1 MNVAEPFS
9 PLLTK
14 KERHWK
20 RYAADSLLAVVST
33 ALLTGSLSFFHL
45 YQIIPDS
52 LLLYLPLIL
61 ALAAIR
67 GSYAALLA
75 SFLAFFLFD
84 FLYVSPVYSF
94 IITKFA
100 DVIALVVFLIVAI
113 TTGQLAS
120 ALRRRAQDANRR
132 EQETRVLY
140 DVVHA
145 TNREEDMEHQ
155 LSIFAR
161 SVVKV
166 FSAWGI
172 HDCAVLL
179 LDENGKLVP
188 RTSTNHTDIYKPL
201 SAYEQEAVSQVF
213 AHAYTVD
220 IMPIMES
227 RDTEAHGQPH
237 LAVYHPPTKYYT
249 RLIPLKTEQRVVG
262 VLRLLAL
269 NDTAQRSSRKA
280 MPDIAQSVFFSTF
293 LEQAVAVI
301 ERGRLQRE
309 SISNKVLQ
317 QTDALRAALL
327 SSVSHDLRTP
337 LTTIKTAASSLQQ
350 TEVQLDEDVRN
361 HFAQAIERESDRLNR
376 LVENLLDMS
385 RIEGGALRPKKVWYP
400 LDEIIYNVL
409 GRMQP
414 LLEERIVEKLIP
426 EHLPPVEMD
435 YVQIGQVVTNL
446 LENAI
451 RYTPT
456 GSPITICLQVQ
467 EEQLQV
473 SVADR
478 GAGVPFME
486 RERIFDKFYR
496 VHREPRAA
504 DADRG
509 SGLGL
514 AVSKGVI
521 EAHNGR
527 IWVEERAG
535 GGAVFCF
542 TLPLG
547 SIEGE
552 SEDDERES
560 AYSGH

>member
-1 MNVAEPFS
+1 MSDTV
-9 PLLTK
+9 
-14 KERHWK
+14 
-20 RYAADSLLAVVST
+20 LALAST
-33 ALLTGSLSFFHL
+33 ALLTGCLSSFHL

-52 LLLYLPLIL
+52 LLLYLPMIL
-61 ALAAIR
+61 ALAALR
-67 GSYAALLA
+67 GRYAALLA

-84 FLYVSPVYSF
+84 FLYVPPVYSF

-120 ALRRRAQDANRR
+120 ALRRRAQDASRR
-132 EQETRVLY
+132 ERETRILY
-140 DVVHA
+140 DVVST
-145 TNREEDMEHQ
+145 TNREEDMEQQ

-166 FSAWGI
+166 FSPWGVR
-172 HDCAVLL
+172 DCRVLL
-179 LDENGKLVP
+179 LDEKGRFVP
-188 RTSTNHTDIYKPL
+188 QTSADYSASYELLSTD
-201 SAYEQEAVSQVF
+201 EQEAVSRVLTYAQ
-213 AHAYTVD
+213 TVD
-220 IMPIMES
+220 LMPITTSHAIIAKRRTIE
-227 RDTEAHGQPH
+227 RYPRTRQH
-237 LAVYHPPTKYYT
+237 T
-249 RLIPLKTEQRVVG
+249 RLVPLKTGQRVVG
-262 VLRLLAL
+262 VLRLLIIDEVL
-269 NDTAQRSSRKA
+269 QRSHEE
-280 MPDIAQSVFFSTF
+280 MPDIAQSVFFSTL
-293 LEQAVAVI
+293 LEQAVTVI

-337 LTTIKTAASSLQQ
+337 LTTIKTAASSLLQP
-350 TEVQLDEDVRN
+350 EVQLDEEVRN
-361 HFAQAIERESDRLNR
+361 HFALAIERESDRLNR

-385 RIEGGALRPKKVWYP
+385 RIEGGALHPKKVWYP

-414 LLEERIVEKLIP
+414 LLEERTVQKYIP
-426 EHLPPVEMD
+426 EQLPPVEMD

-456 GSPITICLQVQ
+456 GSPITICIEAHEDYLQVN
-467 EEQLQV
+467 
-473 SVADR
+473 VADR
-478 GAGVPFME
+478 GPGVPLAE

-496 VHREPRAA
+496 VHREARAA

-521 EAHNGR
+521 EVHNGR
-527 IWVEERAG
+527 IWVEERVG
-535 GGAVFCF
+535 GGAIFCF
-542 TLPLG
+542 TLPMRN
-547 SIEGE
+547 IEGE
-552 SEDDERES
+552 QKNDERES
-560 AYSGH
+560 TYSGH

>member
-1 MNVAEPFS
+1 MDVAEPFPPFLS
-9 PLLTK
+9 K
-14 KERHWK
+14 K
-20 RYAADSLLAVVST
+20 RYQWKGYIADTLLALVSA
-33 ALLTGSLSFFHL
+33 ALLTGCLSLFHL

-52 LLLYLPLIL
+52 LLLYLPMIL
-61 ALAAIR
+61 ALAALR
-67 GSYAALLA
+67 GRYAALLA

-84 FLYVSPVYSF
+84 FLYVPPVYSF

-120 ALRRRAQDANRR
+120 ALRRRAQDASRR
-132 EQETRVLY
+132 ERETRALY
-140 DVVHA
+140 NIVSA

-161 SVVKV
+161 SVVDV
-166 FSAWGI
+166 FSPWGI
-172 HDCAVLL
+172 RDCQVLL
-179 LDENGKLVP
+179 LDERGRFMP
-188 RTSTNHTDIYKPL
+188 RTSTDSSTSHELLPVD
-201 SAYEQEAVSQVF
+201 EQEAIAQMLT
-213 AHAYTVD
+213 HAQTVD
-220 IMPIMES
+220 LMPITES
-227 RDTEAHGQPH
+227 HAIVAKRETITHH
-237 LAVYHPPTKYYT
+237 SPTRQHT
-249 RLIPLKTEQRVVG
+249 RLVPLKSGQRVVG
-262 VLRLLAL
+262 VLRLLVT
-269 NDTAQRSSRKA
+269 NEAQQHSHKE
-280 MPDIAQSVFFSTF
+280 MPDIAQSVFFSTL
-293 LEQAVAVI
+293 LEQAVTVI

-309 SISNKVLQ
+309 NISNKVLQ

-337 LTTIKTAASSLQQ
+337 LTTIKTAASSLLQP
-350 TEVQLDEDVRN
+350 EVQLDEEVRN
-361 HFAQAIERESDRLNR
+361 QFALAIERESDRLNR

-385 RIEGGALRPKKVWYP
+385 RIEGGALHPKKVWYP

-409 GRMQP
+409 SRMQP
-414 LLEERIVEKLIP
+414 LLEERAVQKYIP
-426 EHLPPVEMD
+426 EQLPPVEMD

-456 GSPITICLQVQ
+456 GSPITICIEVH
-467 EEQLQV
+467 EDCLQV

-478 GAGVPFME
+478 GSGVPLAE

-496 VHREPRAA
+496 VHREARAA

-521 EAHNGR
+521 EAHYGR

-535 GGAVFCF
+535 GGATFCF
-542 TLPLG
+542 TLPMG
-547 SIEGE
+547 DIEGE
-552 SEDDERES
+552 QENDERES
-560 AYSGH
+560 TYSGH

>member
-1 MNVAEPFS
+1 MNVDEPFP
-9 PLLTK
+9 PLLAK
-14 KERHWK
+14 KGRYWK
-20 RYAADSLLAVVST
+20 RYAADSVLALVST
-33 ALLTGSLSFFHL
+33 ALLTGCLSFFHL
-45 YQIIPDS
+45 YQIIPNS

-61 ALAAIR
+61 ALAGIR

-75 SFLAFFLFD
+75 SFFAFFLFD
-84 FLYVSPVYSF
+84 FLYVPPVYSF

-145 TNREEDMEHQ
+145 TNREEDMDRQ
-155 LSIFAR
+155 LSIFAH
-161 SVVKV
+161 SVGKV

-172 HDCAVLL
+172 RGCAVLL
-179 LDENGKLVP
+179 LDENGELIP
-188 RTSTNHTDIYKPL
+188 RTSMGHADAPEPL
-201 SAYEQEAVSQVF
+201 SVNEQEAISQVF
-213 AHAYTVD
+213 RHAETVD
-220 IMPIMES
+220 VLPVMEPDS
-227 RDTEAHGQPH
+227 VEAQRLPH
-237 LAVYHPPTKYYT
+237 ALRHELQTKQYT
-249 RLIPLKTEQRVVG
+249 RLVPLKTGQRVVG
-262 VLRLLAL
+262 VLRLVVV
-269 NDTAQRSSRKA
+269 NDERHRSRKEE
-280 MPDIAQSVFFSTF
+280 PDMAQSVFFSTF
-293 LEQAVAVI
+293 LEQAVTVI

-337 LTTIKTAASSLQQ
+337 LTTIKSAASSLLQ

-361 HFAQAIERESDRLNR
+361 HFALAIERESDRLNR

-385 RIEGGALRPKKVWYP
+385 RIEGGALHPKKVWYL

-414 LLEERIVEKLIP
+414 LLEERTVQKLIP
-426 EHLPPVEMD
+426 EYLPPVEMD

-451 RYTPT
+451 RYTPA
-456 GSPITICLQVQ
+456 GSPITICIEVHQA
-467 EEQLQV
+467 ELQV

-478 GAGVPFME
+478 GAGVPPAE

-527 IWVEERAG
+527 IWVEERVG

-542 TLPLG
+542 TLPMG
-547 SIEGE
+547 GIEGE
-552 SEDDERES
+552 REDDERES
-560 AYSGH
+560 THSSH